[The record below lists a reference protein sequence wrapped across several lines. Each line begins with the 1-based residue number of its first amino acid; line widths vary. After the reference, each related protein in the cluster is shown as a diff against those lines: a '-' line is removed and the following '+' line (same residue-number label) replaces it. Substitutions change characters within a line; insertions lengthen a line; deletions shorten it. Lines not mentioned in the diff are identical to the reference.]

1 MLRTTTRSSTNAS
14 FKIRIY
20 QSFCTRYQEI
30 GESSSRNIDNTDMHS
45 FQPQSHDYRWTRDH
59 PLEQVRGNPT
69 MPVQTRRQLA
79 TDPEMCMFVLTVS
92 IVEPKNIKEAM
103 ADSAWI
109 EAMQDELHQF
119 DRLKVWEL
127 VDKPFG
133 KMIIKLKK
141 GIIDYRESFAPV
153 ARLEAVRIFVAYAAH
168 KSFPIYQM
176 DVKTAFLNGPLK
188 EEVYV
193 AQPKKV
199 YLLRKALYGLK
210 QAPRAW
216 VPLPW
221 DSGYPKDS
229 AIALTAIQTA
239 DHADA
244 LYSRKSTSGGIQ
256 FLGDKLVSWMSKK
269 QNCTAMSSAEAEYV
283 VLSASCA
290 QVMWMRTQLQDYGFN
305 YNKIPLT
312 EYQLADMFTK
322 ALPEDRFKYLV
333 RRIGMRCLTPADL
346 EVVRLGINPMI
357 QPEPEDLPKDNPKLE
372 IAVLRFSMK
381 DMGEA
386 DVILVS
392 TPMDTSEKLRPNNGQ
407 AVSQLEYS
415 MVIGCLMYAMTC
427 TRPDIAFA
435 VSKLSSNGTESDKNK
450 DVSANEEDKVSD
462 VDINTG
468 DYVPD
473 SYYDNSINKST
484 TNKPYVI
491 LNQDNNSTD
500 AEDNSISNENKH
512 FGDEK
517 VREENSS
524 NSAKPNDGE
533 SVDTTSKPPGFNG
546 VRFHSPLASKSE
558 PTHATNPS
566 TFSFSSKCGEL
577 TKKTLK
583 KKQTFDG
590 FLLTVLDKY
599 ISIGN
604 TLGYDTQG
612 SKKDLQ
618 KIIEGAS
625 SSARG
630 NSGGILTIWDQAI
643 FSCTKTLV
651 TDNILIVEGNWAVNN
666 VKCFLLNVYA
676 PQSRQN
682 KKEIWNFIRSF
693 MQNHVGEFI
702 VFGDFNVVRFAHECQ
717 GTVFCPN
724 MAKDFNQLITDADLF
739 DIPMG
744 GRAFTRMNKHLHAR
758 ILSNIWSNHN
768 PILLKNE
775 VLDYGPTP
783 FKLFDSWFDHD
794 GFESIV
800 RVAWN
805 ESIFTSEAI
814 GNGGSHTQNLA
825 TKRMDILKN
834 IASVEKI
841 ESLDLAQKSRR
852 HWCAHGDDNTKFFT
866 QPSKENVRNL
876 LSKFNAFNGISI
888 SQPSPHLK
896 SLFSSQRES
905 LSSDFSDLE
914 IKDVVWSC
922 SSNKSP
928 GPDGFSFCFIKRF
941 WDLVKDDICGFV
953 TDFRRQILDGPLM
966 INEIIAWCKKRK
978 RKAMIFKVNFEKAFD
993 SISWNYIYSMM
1004 NFMGFDSKWIAW
1016 IQACLSSSYTSVLV
1030 NGSPTSEFKIGRGL
1044 RQGDP
1049 LSPFLFIIGMEG
1061 LHAAIEDAIS
1071 SSLFCCLSIGS
1082 QGLHISHFLYADDA
1096 LFVGEWYDQNINNLI
1111 TQLEVERLASGM
1123 GCSASSL
1130 PFTYLGLPVG
1140 VNMNNEASW
1149 YHVIDKIKKRLSN
1162 WKVNMLSSGGCPT
1175 LIKSVLGSLGIY
1187 YMSLFKAPIK
1197 ESSRY
1202 SLGSLDLAQGG
1213 ESKEMVKREI
1223 GMKMAHGNS
1232 NTLVYMLLNLI
1243 ILAWLL
1249 IGILR
1254 VIGLGNGGTWEAD
1267 TSKKFMVQSARRIID
1282 NHALPSGLSPT
1293 RWCRYVPSKVNI
1305 FAWRLLLNRLPTR
1318 INIMERGIDIPLILC
1333 SICNSHQED
1342 FDHLFLHCEVASQ
1355 IWHKIRIWL
1364 DNSFPTCSRVSDIWK
1379 NLDAQQQTKKAKI
1392 IMEVIIL
1399 STVWAIWRF
1408 QNNMIFNNSKF

>member
-1 MLRTTTRSSTNAS
+1 MVTGTFT
-14 FKIRIY
+14 
-20 QSFCTRYQEI
+20 
-30 GESSSRNIDNTDMHS
+30 
-45 FQPQSHDYRWTRDH
+45 
-59 PLEQVRGNPT
+59 
-69 MPVQTRRQLA
+69 
-79 TDPEMCMFVLTVS
+79 
-92 IVEPKNIKEAM
+92 
-103 ADSAWI
+103 
-109 EAMQDELHQF
+109 
-119 DRLKVWEL
+119 
-127 VDKPFG
+127 
-133 KMIIKLKK
+133 
-141 GIIDYRESFAPV
+141 
-153 ARLEAVRIFVAYAAH
+153 
-168 KSFPIYQM
+168 
-176 DVKTAFLNGPLK
+176 
-188 EEVYV
+188 
-193 AQPKKV
+193 
-199 YLLRKALYGLK
+199 
-210 QAPRAW
+210 
-216 VPLPW
+216 
-221 DSGYPKDS
+221 
-229 AIALTAIQTA
+229 
-239 DHADA
+239 
-244 LYSRKSTSGGIQ
+244 
-256 FLGDKLVSWMSKK
+256 
-269 QNCTAMSSAEAEYV
+269 
-283 VLSASCA
+283 
-290 QVMWMRTQLQDYGFN
+290 
-305 YNKIPLT
+305 LT
-312 EYQLADMFTK
+312 ERAIWV
-322 ALPEDRFKYLV
+322 E
-333 RRIGMRCLTPADL
+333 
-346 EVVRLGINPMI
+346 
-357 QPEPEDLPKDNPKLE
+357 
-372 IAVLRFSMK
+372 
-381 DMGEA
+381 
-386 DVILVS
+386 
-392 TPMDTSEKLRPNNGQ
+392 
-407 AVSQLEYS
+407 
-415 MVIGCLMYAMTC
+415 VIGLPTC
-427 TRPDIAFA
+427 AWTPSAYKKWLQSLA
-435 VSKLSSNGTESDKNK
+435 SNGIESDENE
-450 DVSANEEDKVSD
+450 DVSANGEDKVSD

-468 DYVPD
+468 DYVPG

-484 TNKPYVI
+484 TNKPDVI

-500 AEDNSISNENKH
+500 AADKSISNENKH

-546 VRFHSPLASKSE
+546 VSE
-558 PTHATNPS
+558 S
-566 TFSFSSKCGEL
+566 

-590 FLLTVLDKY
+590 SLLIVLDKY

-604 TLGYDTQG
+604 TLGYDMQGMLVETQ
-612 SKKDLQ
+612 
-618 KIIEGAS
+618 
-625 SSARG
+625 
-630 NSGGILTIWDQAI
+630 
-643 FSCTKTLV
+643 
-651 TDNILIVEGNWAVNN
+651 
-666 VKCFLLNVYA
+666 
-676 PQSRQN
+676 
-682 KKEIWNFIRSF
+682 
-693 MQNHVGEFI
+693 
-702 VFGDFNVVRFAHECQ
+702 
-717 GTVFCPN
+717 
-724 MAKDFNQLITDADLF
+724 
-739 DIPMG
+739 
-744 GRAFTRMNKHLHAR
+744 
-758 ILSNIWSNHN
+758 
-768 PILLKNE
+768 
-775 VLDYGPTP
+775 
-783 FKLFDSWFDHD
+783 
-794 GFESIV
+794 
-800 RVAWN
+800 
-805 ESIFTSEAI
+805 EAI

-834 IASVEKI
+834 IASIEKI

-852 HWCAHGDDNTKFFT
+852 HWCAHGDDNTY
-866 QPSKENVRNL
+866 
-876 LSKFNAFNGISI
+876 SKFNAFNGISI

-896 SLFSSQRES
+896 SLSSSQRES

-928 GPDGFSFCFIKRF
+928 GPDGFSFRFIKRF
-941 WDLVKDDICGFV
+941 WDLVKDDICGFI

-1016 IQACLSSSYTSVLV
+1016 IQACLSSSYTLVLV

-1049 LSPFLFIIGMEG
+1049 LSLFLFIIGMEG

-1175 LIKSVLGSLGIY
+1175 LIKSVLGSLDEDRKISWIKWKHALNTKEKGGLSISSVQALNSALILKWKWRFLNSSKSLWVQIIKGIHGDY
-1187 YMSLFKAPIK
+1187 DGLLTSPFQSFNHGVWVNIVRSIYHLHDNQVIPRNIMTRKLNNGRSIKFWEDDWHENGPWKFKYPRLYAL
-1197 ESSRY
+1197 ESNHSCLVADRY
-1202 SLGSLDLAQGG
+1202 SQGHWSWQWRRNLRDGKEGSQLAALMETLNQLSLD
-1213 ESKEMVKREI
+1213 
-1223 GMKMAHGNS
+1223 S
-1232 NTLVYMLLNLI
+1232 NPDY
-1243 ILAWLL
+1243 W
-1249 IGILR
+1249 
-1254 VIGLGNGGTWEAD
+1254 TWEAD